1 LYFAA
6 TSAWPYDRLVLLVA
20 WMVGLNSVILITYY
34 PCYIY
39 GPAGIGILGFLDD
52 YIYSILNKFFAI
64 TTEWHAMDFW
74 VFWMVE
80 DALWGT
86 AVLPC
91 CYPPNTPVASM
102 AVMLAQIKH
111 RPIIINNE

>member
-1 LYFAA
+1 
-6 TSAWPYDRLVLLVA
+6 
-20 WMVGLNSVILITYY
+20 
-34 PCYIY
+34 
-39 GPAGIGILGFLDD
+39 
-52 YIYSILNKFFAI
+52 
-64 TTEWHAMDFW
+64 MDFW